1 MSVNIKG
8 IIVLGYSQTALDF
21 SNANVEQIELFQE
34 DLGTIIDNYAS
45 PLEYVYGQ
53 VIAQTSEVA
62 EIPLWDLP
70 KIDPQQ
76 FYCDMKNKFA
86 PYNVEIK
93 RDQAMPKLF
102 LICQYD

>member
-1 MSVNIKG
+1 MSVNIKS
-8 IIVLGYSQTALDF
+8 IVVLGYSQTALDF
-21 SNANVEQIELFQE
+21 SNSDAEKIEQFQE
-34 DLGTIIDNYAS
+34 DLGTIVDNYAS

-53 VIAQTSEVA
+53 VIAQTSEIA
-62 EIPLWDLP
+62 EIPLWTLP
-70 KIDPQQ
+70 QIDPQQ
-76 FYCDMKNKFA
+76 FYYNMKNKFA